1 MGGAPKR
8 DRVPQT
14 ICTITPRE
22 FDIFRLIAAYNI
34 QHHHD
39 NDDVIA
45 CRRHNMNF

>member
-14 ICTITPRE
+14 LSLQE
-22 FDIFRLIAAYNI
+22 SLIFRLIAAYNI
-34 QHHHD
+34 QHHYD
-39 NDDVIA
+39 FDDVIA